1 MSKRALVSV
10 SDKTNIVG
18 LVQQLAQFDY
28 QIISTGGTKRALEE
42 TGIAVIGVEE
52 ITEYPEMMDGRVKT
66 LHPKV
71 HGGLLALRDNQKH
84 LDEMFENDIQFIDL
98 VVVNL
103 YPFQKT
109 IETKGTTYE
118 DAIENIDIGGPSM
131 LRSAAKNHRDV
142 TVICDPQDYE
152 WVIDE
157 IAKKGNTT
165 LETRRKL
172 AAKAFRHTAAYD
184 AHIAQYLTE
193 QVGETDPE
201 SITLTYTKKQA
212 LRYGENPHQKATF
225 YIGKKEGYSLAWG
238 EQLHGKELS
247 YNNIQDGDAAL
258 NMVKEFQEPV
268 CVAVKHK
275 NPCGVG
281 IGADLYEAWRG
292 CYEADTTSIFGGI
305 VATNQPIDKKTA
317 EEMGQIFL
325 EIILAPSFTPEAF
338 EILSQKKNIRL
349 ITFDLSLTQEEV
361 NSYISINGGL
371 LAQTKDH
378 FSDSQYDIRYVTEKK
393 PTEPQLQDLLF
404 GMKVC
409 KHVKSNAIT
418 VVHNRKTVGIGAG
431 QMNRV
436 GAARIAL
443 EQAKNSGYTQD
454 LILASDAFFPF
465 DDVVELAHQYGV
477 AAIIQPGG
485 SLRDED
491 SIKACNKFGISMIFT
506 RIRHFKH

>member
-52 ITEYPEMMDGRVKT
+52 ITEYPEMMDGKVKT

-225 YIGKKEGYSLAWG
+225 YIGKKEGYSLVWG
-238 EQLHGKELS
+238 EQLHGKEL
-247 YNNIQDGDAAL
+247 
-258 NMVKEFQEPV
+258 FT
-268 CVAVKHK
+268 
-275 NPCGVG
+275 
-281 IGADLYEAWRG
+281 
-292 CYEADTTSIFGGI
+292 TTSKM
-305 VATNQPIDKKTA
+305 VMP
-317 EEMGQIFL
+317 
-325 EIILAPSFTPEAF
+325 
-338 EILSQKKNIRL
+338 
-349 ITFDLSLTQEEV
+349 
-361 NSYISINGGL
+361 
-371 LAQTKDH
+371 H
-378 FSDSQYDIRYVTEKK
+378 
-393 PTEPQLQDLLF
+393 
-404 GMKVC
+404 
-409 KHVKSNAIT
+409 
-418 VVHNRKTVGIGAG
+418 
-431 QMNRV
+431 
-436 GAARIAL
+436 
-443 EQAKNSGYTQD
+443 
-454 LILASDAFFPF
+454 
-465 DDVVELAHQYGV
+465 
-477 AAIIQPGG
+477 
-485 SLRDED
+485 
-491 SIKACNKFGISMIFT
+491 
-506 RIRHFKH
+506 